1 MKDFIVEQKKITK
14 SETSVYLILRILFI
28 RFSHEN
34 LLQILRQLWPMIFA
48 DMVSKLQTSNI
59 KNDLDA
65 IFAVLKFIE
74 FLNVVNKEFFSSF
87 QWVFFQDTN
96 ELSRLKLISE
106 DEGNDVSFKP
116 FAMYIL
122 KDFDT
127 QEAYSRISNEGFG
140 KNIVLSDNRVRIHDF
155 R

>member
-1 MKDFIVEQKKITK
+1 
-14 SETSVYLILRILFI
+14 
-28 RFSHEN
+28 
-34 LLQILRQLWPMIFA
+34 MIFA

-59 KNDLDA
+59 KNDSNA

-96 ELSRLKLISE
+96 ELSRLKLVSE

-127 QEAYSRISNEGFG
+127 QDAYSKISSQGLG
-140 KNIVLSDNRVRIHDF
+140 KTIVLSDNKVSK
-155 R
+155 